1 VYTLWQQAR
10 RGPYRERMA
19 QDPGVPIGRALRK
32 FRKERGF
39 TIEETASR
47 AKLHAVY
54 YGDVER
60 GKENPTVK
68 VIDRVLG
75 VVSRTWEELGRSIDE
90 LRAAPPD
97 PE

>member
-1 VYTLWQQAR
+1 
-10 RGPYRERMA
+10 MA
-19 QDPGVPIGRALRK
+19 HDPGVPIGRALRR
-32 FRKERGF
+32 FRKERGL
-39 TIEETASR
+39 TIEQTASK

-68 VIDRVLG
+68 VVDRVLG
-75 VVSRTWEELGRSIDE
+75 VFSRTWEELGRSIDE

-97 PE
+97 HG